1 MAKIFVKWLRY
12 MGHAQVFEVRHKYVA
27 NNLNILNMAS
37 MCGKRFK
44 DLRKG
49 FTNLEKTYEFDKR
62 LIYVG
67 NYVYMWE
74 MA

>member
-1 MAKIFVKWLRY
+1 
-12 MGHAQVFEVRHKYVA
+12 
-27 NNLNILNMAS
+27 MAS

-44 DLRKG
+44 DLRNG
-49 FTNLEKTYEFDKR
+49 FTNLEKTYEFDRR

-67 NYVYMWE
+67 NYVYLWE